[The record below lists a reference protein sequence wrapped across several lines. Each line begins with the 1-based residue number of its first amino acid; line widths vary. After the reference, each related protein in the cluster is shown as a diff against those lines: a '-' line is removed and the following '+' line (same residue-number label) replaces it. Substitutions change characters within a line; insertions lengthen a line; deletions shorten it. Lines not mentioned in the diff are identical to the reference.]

1 MQEFFCGDE
10 SYEKHVASWIQDW
23 IWKDSAKF
31 QIYRDQTVVVTD
43 ASTAKVAGYG
53 TWELVEAFGAEPTTR
68 HLEIAWFGIDA
79 AYQGALDSSGRRVSD
94 LVYASVEQR
103 AIADSEAA
111 EDLPFTLTCHVDNF
125 RGRRFWERQ
134 GYRLVGPPYAEVEKE
149 LYHRM
154 VR

>member
-1 MQEFFCGDE
+1 
-10 SYEKHVASWIQDW
+10 
-23 IWKDSAKF
+23 
-31 QIYRDQTVVVTD
+31 VVVDVSDTRI
-43 ASTAKVAGYG
+43 AGYG
-53 TWELVEAFGAEPTTR
+53 TWELVEAFGTEPTTR
-68 HLEIAWFGIDA
+68 HVEIAWFGIDT
-79 AYQGALDSSGRRVSD
+79 AYQGALDSGGRRVSD

-103 AIADSEAA
+103 AITDSGTDH
-111 EDLPFTLTCHVDNF
+111 DLPFTLTCHVDNF